1 MELETV
7 GCIVMAAGTSSRF
20 GGDKLAARLDGKTLL
35 RRALEAVPGGRCSA
49 VVVVTQ
55 RPEGLALARTM
66 GFTPVVN
73 DRPEDGLSR
82 TIRLGLE
89 AVGPC
94 DGALFLVADQPL
106 LTRES
111 VERLIDA
118 WQANPNAIAALSHDG
133 VRGNPCLF
141 PARLFPELLALEG
154 DHGGSTVIRHHQ
166 TELTLVDAA
175 EVELSDVDDRAA
187 LEALRQEKD

>member
-1 MELETV
+1 MGSGSV
-7 GCIVMAAGTSSRF
+7 GCIVMAAGASSRF

-35 RRALEAVPGGRCSA
+35 RRALEAVPACRCAAAA
-49 VVVVTQ
+49 VVTG
-55 RPEGLALARTM
+55 RPEGLKLAREF
-66 GFTPVVN
+66 GFLPVVN
-73 DRPEDGLSR
+73 HRPEDGVSR

-94 DGALFLVADQPL
+94 AGALFLAADQPR

-118 WQANPNAIAALSHDG
+118 WQTAPNCIAALSHGG

-154 DHGGSTVIRHHQ
+154 DQGGSAVIRRHLP
-166 TELTLVDAA
+166 ELILVETDA
-175 EVELSDVDDRAA
+175 VELEDVDRRTD
-187 LEALRQEKD
+187 LEKLEHR

>member
-1 MELETV
+1 MKLETV
-7 GCIVMAAGTSSRF
+7 GCIIMAAGSSSRF

-35 RRALEAVPGGRCSA
+35 RRALEAVPAGRCAAAA
-49 VVVVTQ
+49 VVTG
-55 RPEGLALARTM
+55 RPEGLELAREF
-66 GFTPVVN
+66 GFLPVLN
-73 DRPEDGLSR
+73 HRPEDGVSR

-89 AVGPC
+89 AVGTC
-94 DGALFLVADQPL
+94 AGAMFLVADQPR

-118 WQANPNAIAALSHDG
+118 WQADPDHIAALSHDG

-154 DHGGSTVIRHHQ
+154 DTGGAAVIRRHPS
-166 TELTLVDAA
+166 ELILVEAA
-175 EVELSDVDDRAA
+175 GVELEDVDRRSD
-187 LEALRQEKD
+187 LEKLEHR